1 MKFVGELWCDGG
13 GGNGGEAMIDGLD
26 FACSNLIWRAGASK
40 IVIIIGDEEPHG
52 EEFGQVGDYPNGC
65 PCKR

>member
-1 MKFVGELWCDGG
+1 
-13 GGNGGEAMIDGLD
+13 MIDGLD

-52 EEFGQVGDYPNGC
+52 EEFGQRGDYPNGC